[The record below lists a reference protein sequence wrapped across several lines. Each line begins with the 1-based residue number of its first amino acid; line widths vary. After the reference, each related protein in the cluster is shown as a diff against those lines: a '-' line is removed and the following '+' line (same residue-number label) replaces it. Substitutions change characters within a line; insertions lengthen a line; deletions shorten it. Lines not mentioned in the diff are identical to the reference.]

1 MKRTTIFADEDV
13 LLELKQLA
21 RAQSRTMTELV
32 RDALREYIQAHRPKR
47 RRLSFMGIGASG
59 QTDLSERVEEI
70 LTAAVRRE
78 SGWS

>member
-1 MKRTTIFADEDV
+1 MKRTTIFAEEDV

-32 RDALREYIQAHRPKR
+32 RDALQEYIQAHRPKR
-47 RRLSFMGIGASG
+47 RRLSFFEIGASG
-59 QTDLSERVEEI
+59 HADLSERVEEI
-70 LTAAVRRE
+70 LTDAVRRE